1 MFSGGGGG
9 GGGRQRKGA
18 SETNGLKTNGLKMKA
33 NFYPKATLHLHVTL
47 RLVLSIHQRKMI
59 KAMSRKINP
68 LSASVAL
75 I

>member
-1 MFSGGGGG
+1 
-9 GGGRQRKGA
+9 
-18 SETNGLKTNGLKMKA
+18 MKA

-68 LSASVAL
+68 LSATVAF
-75 I
+75 IWKPAN

>member
-1 MFSGGGGG
+1 MFSGGGGR
-9 GGGRQRKGA
+9 RQRKGA
-18 SETNGLKTNGLKMKA
+18 SETNGLKMKA